1 MIEWFARNPVAANL
15 LMIGIVL
22 TGLLSASRSIP
33 LEVFPTF
40 VFDQITVSTQFR
52 GATPDSVED
61 GLTKR
66 IEEAIYDLEGVEE
79 LNSRSAEGLSTV
91 IADVRSGYDRR
102 DVLNDVK
109 LRIDALNTLPGSAEK
124 PIVAIN
130 QRNSAVIF
138 LAILG
143 DEAGTIGET
152 ELRKTADNIREGL
165 LKLSTITSVE
175 FDSAANYEI
184 SIEITPQT
192 LESYN
197 LTLADVGMAIRQG
210 SVDVSAGNI
219 KSEDGDI
226 LVRTDGQAY
235 TADDFAKIPVVS
247 SGTGPPLRLSDIAII
262 KDGFEEQPLIT
273 LFNGRRTVMLEVMR
287 VGDQSAVEVAEA
299 VHSFIAKTE
308 PNLPQGFNLE
318 FWDDDSLIVKARLAT
333 LLKSAFQGGLLVLIL
348 LSLFL
353 RPAVA
358 FWVFI
363 GVPVSFMG
371 AFIFMPFV
379 NGTFNV
385 ISLFA
390 FITVLGIVVDDAIV
404 TGENIYRKMREGEDS
419 LSAAINGTRQIALP
433 VTFGVLTTIV
443 AFTPLTSLGNSRLG
457 IIAAQI
463 PMVVI
468 PVLLMSLIESKLVLP
483 AHLSHI
489 KPRSDAQRDGFFA
502 RIQMNISRGLENG
515 IVKYYTPFLERCL
528 SNKTLVLTLILAVS
542 AVTVATAYL
551 GHIKFTQFPRVQS
564 EEIRFTLSMPDT
576 TSFDTTHKHIATI
589 VGHVQDLKEKYRDPE
604 TGKSIIRHV
613 FSTSGSTGRTNKA
626 SVGRVSVEIIPP
638 PERHIEIK
646 ATELA
651 REVRKLV
658 GDIPGAQQLSVRAES
673 GGGVSPIDVQL
684 SGSNLEKM
692 GEVVEQV
699 RLKLREFPAVYDIQ
713 DNYSGGKEELSI
725 DLKKRAYA
733 LGLTRADV
741 AEQVRDAVF
750 GFQAQRI
757 QRGRNELR
765 VMVRYPLAHRSAIED
780 LSQLPITVQG
790 SDRRVPL
797 SDIATL
803 KPGSSP
809 TTLYRLN
816 RVGILNVRADIEK
829 ELADLPAIMR
839 DLRAFMDDLLQSY
852 PEVSYEF
859 KGEAEEQAESNA
871 NLSTGLILVLI
882 TIYTL
887 LAIPFKSYGQP
898 LIVMSVIPF
907 GVVGAILGHIL
918 MMRDL
923 SFLSIIG
930 MLALTGVVVNDS
942 LVLVDTINQQ
952 RRRGVEVLQAVLTS
966 GAMRFR
972 PVLLTSITTF
982 AGLTPLLMDFSTQ
995 AEFLKQM
1002 AISLGFGI
1010 LFATIIT
1017 LILVPIN
1024 YVIAHQAKHAL
1035 LRFWNAP
1042 DTHNTKQKQRPNRN
1056 ET

>member
-1 MIEWFARNPVAANL
+1 MIEWFARNPVAANV
-15 LMIGIVL
+15 LMIGIVIAGC
-22 TGLLSASRSIP
+22 TSAARSIP

-40 VFDQITVSTQFR
+40 IFDQISVSTQFR

-61 GLTKR
+61 GVTKR
-66 IEEAIYDLEGVEE
+66 IEEAVYDLEGVEE
-79 LNSRSAEGLSTV
+79 VNSRSSEGLSTV
-91 IADVRSGYDRR
+91 VADVRSGYDRR
-102 DVLNDVK
+102 EVLNEVK
-109 LRIDALNTLPGSAEK
+109 LRVDALNTLPGASEK
-124 PIVAIN
+124 PIVSIN

-138 LAILG
+138 LAVLG
-143 DEAGTIGET
+143 DKEGSVSDI

-165 LKLSTITSVE
+165 LNLSTISSVE
-175 FDSAANYEI
+175 FDSVANYEI
-184 SIEITPQT
+184 GVEVTPQT
-192 LESYN
+192 LKNYD
-197 LTLADVGMAIRQG
+197 LTLADVGNAIRQG
-210 SVDVSAGNI
+210 SVDISAGNI
-219 KSEDGDI
+219 QSRAGDI
-226 LVRTDGQAY
+226 LVRADGQAY
-235 TADDFAKIPVVS
+235 AVDDFARIPIVS
-247 SGTGPPLRLSDIAII
+247 TGVGPPLRLGDIAAIN
-262 KDGFEEQPLIT
+262 DGFEEQPLIS
-273 LFNGRRTVMLEVMR
+273 LFNGRPTVMLEIMR
-287 VGDQSAVEVAEA
+287 VGDQSAIEVAEA
-299 VHSFIAKTE
+299 VHAYIAKAS
-308 PNLPQGFNLE
+308 PNLPSGINLE
-318 FWDDDSLIVKARLAT
+318 FWDDDSLVIKARLAT
-333 LLKSAFQGGLLVLIL
+333 LLTSAFQGGILVLIL

-353 RPAVA
+353 RPAIA
-358 FWVFI
+358 FWVFLGI
-363 GVPVSFMG
+363 PVSFMG

-404 TGENIYRKMREGEDS
+404 TGENIYRKMREGDDS
-419 LSAAINGTRQIALP
+419 LSAAINGTRQIAVP

-443 AFTPLTSLGNSRLG
+443 AFVPLTDMGNTRQG

-483 AHLSHI
+483 AHLSHV
-489 KPRSDAQRDGFFA
+489 KPRSDQQSSGMMA
-502 RIQMNISRGLENG
+502 RVQMKISRGLENG
-515 IVKYYTPFLERCL
+515 VTKYYSPFLARCL
-528 SNKTLVLTLILAVS
+528 NNKALVLTSILALS
-542 AVTVATAYL
+542 SVTISIAYL

-564 EEIRFTLSMPDT
+564 EEIRFSLSMPDT
-576 TSFDTTHKHIATI
+576 TGFNTTHGHIETI
-589 VGHVQDLKEKYRDPE
+589 VGHVQDLQEKYRNPE
-604 TGKSIIRHV
+604 TGKSVIRHI
-613 FSTSGSTGRTNKA
+613 FSTSGSSGRTNKA
-626 SVGRVSVEIIPP
+626 SVGRVSIEIIPP
-638 PERHIEIK
+638 PERHVDITAIK
-646 ATELA
+646 LA
-651 REVRKLV
+651 REIRKLV
-658 GDIPGAQQLSVRAES
+658 GDIPGAQQLSVRAET
-673 GGGVSPIDVQL
+673 GRGVDPIDIQL
-684 SGSNLEKM
+684 SGSDLEKM
-692 GEVVEQV
+692 GQIVEKI
-699 RLKLREFPAVYDIQ
+699 RLKLREYPPVYDIQ
-713 DNYSGGKEELSI
+713 DNYSGGKEELSVE
-725 DLKKRAYA
+725 LKKRAYA

-765 VMVRYPLAHRSAIED
+765 VMVRYPLDNRSAIED
-780 LSQLPITVQG
+780 LYQLPIKVNN
-790 SDRRVPL
+790 SDSRVPL

-816 RVGILNVRADIEK
+816 RVGILNVRADVEK
-829 ELADLPAIMR
+829 DIADVPAIMR
-839 DLRAFMDDLLQSY
+839 DLRVFVDDLLQAY
-852 PEVSYEF
+852 PGVSYEF
-859 KGEAEEQAESNA
+859 KGEAEEQAESNSS
-871 NLSTGLILVLI
+871 LSTGLIIVLI
-882 TIYTL
+882 TIYAL

-907 GVVGAILGHIL
+907 GIVGAILGHIL

-952 RRRGVEVLQAVLTS
+952 RRRGIAVFEAVLNS

-1010 LFATIIT
+1010 LFATTIT
-1017 LILVPIN
+1017 LILVPVN
-1024 YVIAHQAKHAL
+1024 YLLAYQSKQAL

-1042 DTHNTKQKQRPNRN
+1042 DTRPNTQHLLGRN
-1056 ET
+1056 KT